1 MALRDGW
8 AGKGGRKVS
17 ETIRQP
23 YPELQESGVFGDIL
37 SSVQSGLDPLNQP
50 AGTSD
55 LLASGVTQMGEAL
68 KGRDVSEDPYLAKM
82 YDLRSKKV
90 RDAVMKEAQF
100 GGYETNPRLG
110 GILGD
115 VLGGIHSGIYAPA
128 AAQEREFQQQAMAN
142 LPGWLGQ
149 TAGIPFAA
157 PIAAGRALEPFA
169 QYTTDSDWEAHTPW
183 LNAFNTAMSLLDILP
198 FKTNGESEAIGL
210 PAGP

>member
-1 MALRDGW
+1 MA
-8 AGKGGRKVS
+8 
-17 ETIRQP
+17 
-23 YPELQESGVFGDIL
+23 
-37 SSVQSGLDPLNQP
+37 
-50 AGTSD
+50 
-55 LLASGVTQMGEAL
+55 
-68 KGRDVSEDPYLAKM
+68 
-82 YDLRSKKV
+82 
-90 RDAVMKEAQF
+90 AQQ

-115 VLGGIHSGIYAPA
+115 ALGGLYSGIYAPA
-128 AAQEREFQQQAMAN
+128 AAQERGFQQQAMAN

-169 QYTTDSDWEAHTPW
+169 QYTTDSDWAAHTPW
-183 LNAFNTAMSLLDILP
+183 LNAFNTAMSFLDILP